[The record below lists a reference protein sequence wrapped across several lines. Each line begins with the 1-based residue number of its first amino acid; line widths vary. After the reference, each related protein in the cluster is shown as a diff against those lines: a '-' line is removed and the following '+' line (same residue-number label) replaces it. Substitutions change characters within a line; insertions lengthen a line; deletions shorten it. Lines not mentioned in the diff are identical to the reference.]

1 MTAKSVRFV
10 ASMLLLSVSVLGREV
25 IQLDDNYVNRIVGGH
40 EAASGSVPHQVSLQL
55 KGFGHYC
62 GGSIIAD
69 RWILT
74 AAHCVDGQTPGQL
87 NVLVGTNSL
96 KEGGQLHESD
106 KFIKH
111 NRYNRPQFH
120 NDIALIR
127 LKSKLQ
133 FSDTV
138 KAIGYSEK
146 TVGQDEHVTLTGW
159 GRTSAGGPV
168 PTKLQTIDLS
178 SISNDE
184 CKQRSPGAGN
194 VDIGHICTLTKT
206 GEGACNGD
214 SGGPLT
220 HDGKV
225 IGVVNFGVPC
235 AKGYPDAYARVS
247 YYHEWIRTNIA
258 ENSV

>member
-1 MTAKSVRFV
+1 MIAKSVILA
-10 ASMLLLSVSVLGREV
+10 ASSLLLVVACSARQVV
-25 IQLDDNYVNRIVGGH
+25 QLDDFYVNRIVGGQ
-40 EAASGSVPHQVSLQL
+40 EATPGSAPHQVSLQL
-55 KGFGHYC
+55 KGFGHFC

-74 AAHCVDGQTPGQL
+74 AAHCVEGQTPGQL

-96 KEGGQLHESD
+96 KDGGELFESD
-106 KFIKH
+106 KFIQHK
-111 NRYNRPQFH
+111 RYNRPQFH

-138 KAIGYSEK
+138 QSIGYSEK
-146 TVGQDEHVTLTGW
+146 TVGASEPVTLTGW
-159 GRTSAGGPV
+159 GRTSAWGPV
-168 PTKLQTIDLS
+168 PTNLQTINLT
-178 SISNDE
+178 SIGNAE
-184 CKQRSPGAGN
+184 CKQRSPGAEN

-220 HDGKV
+220 HAGQL

-258 ENSV
+258 ENAA

>member
-1 MTAKSVRFV
+1 
-10 ASMLLLSVSVLGREV
+10 MLLLSVSVLGREV

-69 RWILT
+69 RWILHRT
-74 AAHCVDGQTPGQL
+74 HVDGQTPGQL

-96 KEGGQLHESD
+96 QEGGQLYESD
-106 KFIKH
+106 RFIKH

-127 LKSKLQ
+127 LRVQ
-133 FSDTV
+133 
-138 KAIGYSEK
+138 
-146 TVGQDEHVTLTGW
+146 
-159 GRTSAGGPV
+159 
-168 PTKLQTIDLS
+168 
-178 SISNDE
+178 
-184 CKQRSPGAGN
+184 
-194 VDIGHICTLTKT
+194 
-206 GEGACNGD
+206 
-214 SGGPLT
+214 
-220 HDGKV
+220 V

-258 ENSV
+258 ENAE